1 MAEKIQAPSSKRDA
15 YLARL
20 REKHPDMEFADDEA
34 LYGQA
39 MSDYDDYE
47 NQVGL
52 YKKDSEALSEMFSK
66 SPMAAA
72 FLADM
77 HGGKDPFVSLVRNF
91 GMDIENVIDDPAM
104 QEELAAANKEYLARV
119 AKDKELNALYEAN
132 MDETLD
138 LLRKWR
144 DERGM
149 TDEQVDALAAKIID
163 VSSDA
168 IVGKITPEAL
178 EIFAKAMNYDA
189 DVANAGEE
197 GRIAGRNDRITE
209 RLRKVEKGDGTMPLN
224 GKPGGTGRQRRE
236 KNLFD
241 LAGEAM

>member
-1 MAEKIQAPSSKRDA
+1 MAENVKEPSKREA
-15 YLARL
+15 YLARM
-20 REKHPDMEFADDEA
+20 REKHPDTEFADDEA

-39 MSDYDDYE
+39 LSDYDDYE
-47 NQVGL
+47 NQVGH
-52 YKKDSEALSEMFSK
+52 YKKDSEALSDMFTK

-77 HGGKDPFVSLVRNF
+77 HAGKDPFVSLVRNF
-91 GMDIENVIDDPAM
+91 GMDIENVLNDPEM
-104 QEELAAANKEYLARV
+104 QDELADANKEYLERL
-119 AKDKELNALYEAN
+119 AKSKELDNQY
-132 MDETLD
+132 DENWPQTLE
-138 LLRKWR
+138 LLRTWR

-149 TDEQVDALAAKIID
+149 SDEQVDALTAKIID
-163 VSSDA
+163 VASDA

-178 EIFAKAMNYDA
+178 EIFAKAMNYEA
-189 DVANAGEE
+189 DLANAGEE

-209 RLRKVEKGDGTMPLN
+209 QLRKVQKGDGTMPLN